1 MNKKVLLIKT
11 FFSLQIQIQIRLFQS
26 MGKTPSTQTNIRRLL
41 KYQIQLVN
49 GKHPKNFKET
59 KGHFV
64 NILQYQKEKS
74 GE

>member
-1 MNKKVLLIKT
+1 MKSYALCEISVMM
-11 FFSLQIQIQIRLFQS
+11 IQIQIRLFQS
-26 MGKTPSTQTNIRRLL
+26 MGKTPSTQTKIRRLL

-49 GKHPKNFKET
+49 GKHPKNFKEI

>member
-1 MNKKVLLIKT
+1 MKSYALCEISVMM
-11 FFSLQIQIQIRLFQS
+11 IQIQIRLFQS

-49 GKHPKNFKET
+49 GKHPKNFKEI